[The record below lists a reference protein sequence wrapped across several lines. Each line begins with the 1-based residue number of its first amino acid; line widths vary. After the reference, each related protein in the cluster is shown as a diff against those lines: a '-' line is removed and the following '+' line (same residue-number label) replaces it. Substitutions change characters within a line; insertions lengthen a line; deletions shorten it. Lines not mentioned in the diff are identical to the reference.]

1 MPILGVVASQIS
13 GHLVAPYSPTGS
25 YDALAV
31 YTVPS
36 GGASSITFAGIPQ
49 SGYQHL
55 QLRVLT
61 RSDRSAANSN
71 IYMGFNGDTT
81 TGNYYGHYLSGDGTS
96 AGAGAKIGSTTAAA
110 IISAADTSTAN
121 VFTGAVID
129 ILDYTNTNKNKVFRS
144 LNGYDTNGDG
154 RIFFMSG
161 LWINTNA
168 INSIQ
173 ITDALGNFK
182 QYSQF
187 ALYGIRG

>member
-13 GHLVAPYSPTGS
+13 GHLISPYSPTGS

-129 ILDYTNTNKNKVFRS
+129 ILDYTNTSKYKTVRS
-144 LNGYDTNGDG
+144 LSGADRNGTDG
-154 RIFFMSG
+154 EIRFGSG
-161 LWINTNA
+161 LWMSTSAVNT
-168 INSIQ
+168 
-173 ITDALGNFK
+173 ITFTPAVNFA
-182 QYSQF
+182 QYTQF
-187 ALYGIRG
+187 ALFGIRG